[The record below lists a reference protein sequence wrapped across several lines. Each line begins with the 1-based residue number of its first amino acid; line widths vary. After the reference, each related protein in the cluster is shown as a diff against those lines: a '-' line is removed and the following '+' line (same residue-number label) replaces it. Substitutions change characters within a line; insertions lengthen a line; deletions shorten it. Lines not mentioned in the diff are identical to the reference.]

1 MTNEQYQERMEN
13 LATLLRE
20 LIGEA
25 VQTKGSIDI
34 AGLCGCLR
42 VIETQLEGL
51 EVSNE
56 SPEK

>member
-1 MTNEQYQERMEN
+1 MTDKQYLGKLGEMN
-13 LATLLRE
+13 TLLRE

-25 VQTKGSIDI
+25 VQTKSSIDV

-42 VIETQLEGL
+42 VLETQIEGL
-51 EVSNE
+51 ETLNE